1 MVFLNSRSGHKIS
14 RRKDLSS
21 CSLADFHIP
30 SFRAGFVLELQ
41 SQGSR
46 FIPNHCLLC
55 PSSYFMW
62 LKEEIRCSQE
72 SNTDSADKFSSKK
85 YSSKASL
92 NHLGP
97 VGCSCL
103 LDRIVLTFWEGEC
116 LNKLKK
122 TMCAWR
128 RENLMI
134 FVFAHKILMSA
145 GKKLACTNV
154 LSWTQNNEHMQLKKM
169 CCKLIKKE

>member
-55 PSSYFMW
+55 PSSYIMW

-169 CCKLIKKE
+169 CCKLIKKK